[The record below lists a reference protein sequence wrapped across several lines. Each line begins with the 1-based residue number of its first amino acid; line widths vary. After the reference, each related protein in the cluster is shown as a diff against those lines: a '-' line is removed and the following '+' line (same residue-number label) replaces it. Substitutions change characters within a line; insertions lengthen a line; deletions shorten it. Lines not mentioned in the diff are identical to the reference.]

1 MGVDEFEFD
10 WRPGTRLSAIQARHA
25 GSNEAFVNM
34 VTVSDT
40 ISTCKASTHR
50 SEIYTGEWRAL
61 DFRFIKLA
69 ATVIFCVVIAIFIG
83 EFTSFACLQWN

>member
-61 DFRFIKLA
+61 DFRVIKLA